1 MKNKIPIFSKRVLAL
16 ALVVMTLLSVFTI
29 SASAGDSAFMETL
42 INTEKYVYTANFTS
56 DTKNKANK
64 YAYKYMNMAYVLNDA
79 CGVGSLD
86 NQTSQRNPNYCF
98 RLDADHVNGNYSY
111 SKKKNGSSLAGSD
124 KNLNLFLLLEGY
136 YDEKTG
142 TIITDDNHISNAASA
157 KEKQIMKTK
166 KSKTTSPLSYPG
178 YYTET
183 VTSQQSEY
191 AQSTLIHLVAGLNG
205 ILSTVND
212 GKRFT
217 SVSELVNKSILIR
230 PSDTKNVT
238 ILKPQ
243 PNASGDY
250 QGYVIFYADLTNVSG
265 YGSLVKETSA
275 GQANRTLS
283 DMTPTVSYN
292 SDNSSSSFLN
302 VNNLPRASIE
312 NGLYC
317 YIFPIESFSGSTYT
331 LNANKASIFVYAMPK
346 GFTEIYDSSNTLF
359 SPVLFTKTGGEKYD
373 YVDNQGDVPWISIH
387 MLSMYA
393 NLVYKQH
400 GQSVSTYV
408 EPDTNIF
415 SKMISS
421 IFNGILWVIRSVLGL
436 SEIDTLVFNLGSR
449 GSASYNFG
457 LMSENWWN
465 VVLQYQLIF
474 QAIAWV
480 ILVCGF
486 IKTLI
491 DLNLSTINPQKRA
504 HLYEVIKKFIVV
516 GIGLVILIPCVQFL
530 LECNDTIVELFASQV
545 ETSSLNMP
553 QVNNVLVQFIVGMC
567 WMTIML
573 YINFIYIMRSI
584 TVALLISSG
593 PFFISTVAFDQH
605 GRSTLFISWFKELLA
620 NIFVQSIHAFVL
632 SFLVQLLVSGTF
644 LETFA
649 IAISI
654 IPITEMFRSL
664 VFGGAG
670 ATTSQ
675 MASVATST
683 VNKTGNAM
691 ARGIASGTAKAIG
704 AGDGGNDGGSGGGG
718 FGGPGGGGNR
728 QSDARSIIDQRK
740 SAKLERMSQGTSIG
754 GQIKARSEQKTGKEG
769 GSVFAKIG
777 GTAVDIAGLAGMEAI
792 AGMEAFADFSEGLAD
807 VQLKG
812 EAAGLGRAVEKHTG
826 SAIQSS
832 AAMGHSIA
840 KADQHKQNRQKTSSK
855 DLKTNTSKASHMGQ
869 AAITAT
875 KGMNANG
882 AKIKTKAGKENQT
895 VFAPINDKSPKVQ
908 DISDQSGEQIASAIH
923 DFEYGTEQK
932 QSRILT
938 KNASGGYSAGTKYSY
953 KDKEGQD
960 RSFFVSDKSENNAI
974 PYRSTA
980 TAAPAP
986 ESAPMVSYGEGKEIA
1001 KTNDAH
1007 SAMVQTH
1014 STNVKEEFKGYTDAN
1029 GKSIGTVREDK
1040 GRLFADFNRSAS
1052 EASEIIEKYTNDQQK
1067 TKDGAVFEQ
1076 TTGEF
1081 VKEIIAERNG
1091 NGELL
1096 STLPKNSGGEYDFG
1110 SHKNS
1115 GDYTNAA
1122 LISVLG
1128 KEVEGS
1134 AGVYQLGNEK
1144 FHTGLSKEDAAP
1156 ILAARGISGA
1166 RLENNNVVY
1175 HQHTPK
1181 DQNNTFVAA
1190 QTFGGKTISKF
1201 NADIG
1206 TPNGPSWKSDG
1217 SGGGEMKFAN
1227 KKSAMDYFQ
1236 KHGAAQM
1243 ADYIGNGA
1251 NGTNVHDFKEAANGE
1266 FVVNFRGKDLAMNG
1280 MRMEQHSDGKSLMV
1294 STSDSR
1300 VADPFAIDSD
1310 LSTTRLDN
1318 QPDVDSI
1325 LPQDVVNSESPTISE
1340 NQPN

>member
-1 MKNKIPIFSKRVLAL
+1 MRNKIPTFSKRILSVI
-16 ALVVMTLLSVFTI
+16 LVVIMLSSILTI
-29 SASAGDSAFMETL
+29 SASAGDSVFMETL

-56 DTKNKANK
+56 DTKAKANK

-79 CGVGSLD
+79 CGVGTLD
-86 NQTSQRNPNYCF
+86 NKTSQENPNYCF
-98 RLDADHVNGNYSY
+98 RLDGDHVNGSYSY
-111 SKKKNGSSLAGSD
+111 SKKKNVSSLAGSD

-136 YDEKTG
+136 YDDKTG
-142 TIITDDNHISNAASA
+142 SIITDDNQISNAASA
-157 KEKQIMKTK
+157 KEEQIMKTR

-191 AQSTLIHLVAGLNG
+191 AQDTLIHLVAGLNG

-212 GKRFT
+212 GKRFA

-230 PSDTKNVT
+230 PTDTKNVT
-238 ILKPQ
+238 ILT
-243 PNASGDY
+243 PNTNGNY
-250 QGYVIFYADLTNVSG
+250 QGYVLFYADLTNATG
-265 YGSLVKETSA
+265 TGALMKETSA
-275 GQANRTLS
+275 GQANRILS
-283 DMTPTVSYN
+283 NMNTTITYN
-292 SDNSSSSFLN
+292 SNSNSSSFLN
-302 VNNLPRASIE
+302 ANKLPRASTE

-317 YIFPIESFSGSTYT
+317 YIFPVESVSGSTNYT
-331 LNANKASIFVYAMPK
+331 LNASKASIFVYAMPK

-359 SPVLFTKTGGEKYD
+359 SPVLFTQTGGEPYD
-373 YVDNQGDVPWISIH
+373 YVENQSDVPWISIH

-408 EPDTNIF
+408 EPEANIF

-457 LMSENWWN
+457 LMSDNWWN

-567 WMTIML
+567 WLTIML

-584 TVALLISSG
+584 TVALLIASG

-654 IPITEMFRSL
+654 IPITEMFRGL

-670 ATTSQ
+670 GTTSQ
-675 MASVATST
+675 MASIATST

-691 ARGIASGTAKAIG
+691 ARGIAGGAARAIG

-740 SAKLERMSQGTSIG
+740 AAKIERMTQGTSIG
-754 GQIKARSEQKTGKEG
+754 GKIKERSEQKTGKEG
-769 GSVFAKIG
+769 GSVLAKIG

-812 EAAGLGRAVEKHTG
+812 EAAGFSRAVEKHTG

-832 AAMGHSIA
+832 ANMGRSIA

-855 DLKTNTSKASHMGQ
+855 DLKTNTSSASHMGQ

-875 KGMNANG
+875 KGTNANG

-895 VFAPINDKSPKVQ
+895 VFAPINDKSPQVR
-908 DISDQSGEQIASAIH
+908 DISESGGEQIASSLH
-923 DFEYGTEQK
+923 HFETGTDQK
-932 QSRILT
+932 RSRILT
-938 KNASGGYSAGTKYSY
+938 KNANGGYSAGTKYSY
-953 KDKEGQD
+953 KDQDGQD

-1014 STNVKEEFKGYTDAN
+1014 STNVKEEFNGYTDAN

-1040 GRLFADFNRSAS
+1040 GRLYADFNRSAS
-1052 EASEIIEKYTNDQQK
+1052 EASEIIKKYTNDQQNAK
-1067 TKDGAVFEQ
+1067 EGAVFEQ
-1076 TTGEF
+1076 ATGDF
-1081 VKEIIAERNG
+1081 VKEMLYDIDKDGVHNEKYSKNS
-1091 NGELL
+1091 NGEYNLGNL
-1096 STLPKNSGGEYDFG
+1096 V
-1110 SHKNS
+1110 NS

-1122 LISVLG
+1122 LITTLG

-1144 FHTGLSKEDAAP
+1144 FRTGLSKEDAAP

-1166 RLENNNVVY
+1166 KIDNNNVVY
-1175 HQHTPK
+1175 HQRAPK

-1206 TPNGPSWKSDG
+1206 SPNGPSWKSDG
-1217 SGGGEMKFAN
+1217 AGGGEMKFAN
-1227 KKSAMDYFQ
+1227 KKAAMDYFQ

-1243 ADYIGNGA
+1243 ADYIGEGRT
-1251 NGTNVHDFKEAANGE
+1251 GTNVHDFKEASNSE
-1266 FVVNFRGKDLAMNG
+1266 FVVNFRGKDLAANG
-1280 MRMEQHSDGKSLMV
+1280 MRIEQHSDGKSLMV

-1300 VADPFAIDSD
+1300 VADPFAVDSD
-1310 LSTTRLDN
+1310 LSTIRLDN

-1325 LPQDVVNSESPTISE
+1325 LPQDVINSESPTISE
-1340 NQPN
+1340 DQPN